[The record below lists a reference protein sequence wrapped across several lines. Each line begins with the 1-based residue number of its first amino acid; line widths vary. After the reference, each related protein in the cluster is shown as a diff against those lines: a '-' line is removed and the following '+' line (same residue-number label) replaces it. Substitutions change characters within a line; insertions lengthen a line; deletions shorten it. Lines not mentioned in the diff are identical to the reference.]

1 MRKLVLV
8 CALAAMVA
16 PAVAAAQDDAAMIV
30 VTGSR
35 VDRDDY
41 DEYYD
46 SDQSAIGLTRK
57 ADNFVKPIYINSDSR
72 DPATRRSE
80 VTAMLDATI
89 RLAAQKGIA
98 LVAGNYRL
106 EALTP
111 ETREDLSYG
120 NGSRPDTTRVKI
132 YARLP
137 VGGNY
142 SRVDDVDTLIT
153 DFVKAVP
160 VTGRSY
166 IETGGTD
173 LAINNPQSYRG
184 EVVKA
189 IADEAKRYAAMFGS
203 DYGIEIRGL
212 DSELYFKQASE
223 TEVFLFI
230 EHNFVIK
237 PK

>member
-1 MRKLVLV
+1 MSRFVLAG
-8 CALAAMVA
+8 ALGALLIPSHV
-16 PAVAAAQDDAAMIV
+16 VAQDDGAVIV
-30 VTGSR
+30 TSTR
-35 VDRDDY
+35 VDRDSY
-41 DEYYD
+41 DRYYD

-72 DPATRRSE
+72 DPDTRRSE
-80 VTAMLDATI
+80 VTAMLEATMV
-89 RLAAQKGIA
+89 LATREGIV
-98 LVAGNYRL
+98 LVAGDYRL
-106 EALTP
+106 VPLTA
-111 ETREDLSYG
+111 ETLEGLTYG
-120 NGSRPDTTRVKI
+120 TGNRPDTTRVKI
-132 YARLP
+132 FARLP
-137 VGGNY
+137 VGGNFAK
-142 SRVDDVDTLIT
+142 VDDVDTAIAA
-153 DFVKAVP
+153 FVKKVP

-184 EVVKA
+184 AVVKA
-189 IADEAKRYAAMFGS
+189 IADEAKRYAAMFGP

-230 EHNFVIK
+230 EHNFVIS